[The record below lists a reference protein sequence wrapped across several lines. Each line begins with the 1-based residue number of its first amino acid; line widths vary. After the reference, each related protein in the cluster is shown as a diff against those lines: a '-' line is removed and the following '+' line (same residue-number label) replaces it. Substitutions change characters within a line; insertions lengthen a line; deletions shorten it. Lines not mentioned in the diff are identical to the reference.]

1 MPRLAYASTASA
13 AQRSQTEPEPTA
25 AAIPTPADSNTGG
38 SPLPIH
44 PQHPGKAATASLP
57 VADALLTSDG
67 QVDVA
72 ALTIPAVVAD
82 PLLKVV
88 KPTAS
93 DIRDSELMFRTVWN
107 DLLEKYGEEQLAFP
121 KNIMWLAGAPGAGKG
136 AMTPLIMD
144 YRDITARPVEVGAL
158 LTSVEALAMKAAGKL
173 VGDRQVIE
181 LLFETLLKPEY
192 QSGVLVDGFPRTK
205 EQAECIKLLY
215 DQMNVLRRKYA
226 QTALYHKFHRPIF
239 HITVLYIDKD
249 ESIRRQ
255 LRRGKLAQIHNDVVA
270 ATGVGELKPVRETD
284 LISSLAEERY
294 RIFKQ
299 QVYESLKYVKEKFH
313 FHFINAEGAPT
324 EVQARILK
332 ELRYQSSMELG
343 DETFE
348 RLRKIPL
355 ASEIILNA
363 RYELVRR
370 LDNYKARYADLFD
383 AVIAVIMSEFLHIVR
398 RQALSG
404 RAIIRSNNTVFNEK
418 IAVDMA
424 LDLLT
429 ERGYTVVL
437 DIKKKQQPAR
447 VDPATGDI
455 QLREVRVFEFQID
468 FARPSIRRG

>member
-1 MPRLAYASTASA
+1 
-13 AQRSQTEPEPTA
+13 
-25 AAIPTPADSNTGG
+25 
-38 SPLPIH
+38 
-44 PQHPGKAATASLP
+44 
-57 VADALLTSDG
+57 
-67 QVDVA
+67 
-72 ALTIPAVVAD
+72 
-82 PLLKVV
+82 
-88 KPTAS
+88 
-93 DIRDSELMFRTVWN
+93 
-107 DLLEKYGEEQLAFP
+107 
-121 KNIMWLAGAPGAGKG
+121 MWLAGAPGAGKG

-158 LTSVEALAMKAAGKL
+158 LTSPEALAMKAAGKL

-181 LLFETLLKPEY
+181 LLFEALLRPEY

-215 DQMNVLRRKYA
+215 DQMNILRRKYA
-226 QTALYHKFHRPIF
+226 QTALYHQFHRPIF

-284 LISSLAEERY
+284 LSAALAEERY
-294 RIFKQ
+294 RVFKQ
-299 QVYESLKYVKEKFH
+299 QVYASLQYVKEKFH
-313 FHFINAEGAPT
+313 FHFINAEGGPA
-324 EVQARILK
+324 EVQERILK
-332 ELRYQSSMELG
+332 ELRYQSSMELA

-348 RLRKIPL
+348 RLRRIPL
-355 ASEIILNA
+355 ASEVILNA

-370 LDNYKARYADLFD
+370 LDNYKARYSDLFD
-383 AVIAVIMSEFLHIVR
+383 QVIAVIMAEFIHIIR

-404 RAIIRSNNTVFNEK
+404 RAIIRSSHAVFNEK

-429 ERGYTVVL
+429 ERGYTTVL
-437 DIKKKQQPAR
+437 DIKKKKQPAM
-447 VDPATGDI
+447 VDGSGNI
-455 QLREVRVFEFQID
+455 IMKEVRVFEFQIE